1 MPFPGA
7 GSTLPPMAPDKTVK
21 VGESV
26 VWRRVDESVVA
37 VEMTD
42 GAVYELEGP
51 AARIWELLCE
61 GLGRDNIASE
71 LASEYE
77 VDPATLERDLKR
89 TLDELADAA
98 LIDR

>member
-1 MPFPGA
+1 
-7 GSTLPPMAPDKTVK
+7 MAPDQPVK
-21 VGESV
+21 PGESV

-37 VEMTD
+37 VEMTG

-61 GLGRDNIASE
+61 GRSRDDIAAE
-71 LASEYE
+71 LVGEYE
-77 VDPATLERDLKR
+77 VDTATLERDLER
-89 TLDELADAA
+89 TLAELADAA